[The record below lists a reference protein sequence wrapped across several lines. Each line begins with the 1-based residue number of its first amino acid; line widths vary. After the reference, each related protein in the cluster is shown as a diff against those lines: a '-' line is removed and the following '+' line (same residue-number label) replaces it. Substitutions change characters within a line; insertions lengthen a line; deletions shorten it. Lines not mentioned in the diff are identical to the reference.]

1 MCDNGR
7 ICFATK
13 RSKSAVRT
21 QFLLERNIV
30 GFLICILLVVL
41 TVLPATGVQSQGR
54 GADCA
59 GPEYLPSR
67 LAGGMYAEV
76 TPGRPNNVRS
86 EPTTSADIVFTIA
99 AGEVVYVTSAPVCAD
114 GYVWWQVGHDGID
127 QIEDF
132 GWTAEGVDGEYWLEP
147 VLQPIELPTARQPI
161 TLENASALQQVAQ
174 VEYGLVNAVVW
185 SPDGRY
191 VAISSV
197 GAIWV
202 YDTFAPGSDP
212 IRITPNP
219 LDTNQT
225 TSMTFGFDSVSLLTG
240 GAFAPL
246 NETPY
251 AIIQQFNVAAGGD
264 GPVNYLNL
272 SDLGQAFGAAVSPDM
287 TRFAFPTQA
296 GSIQLYEY
304 PGATFLYEVGE
315 MALLGNMIF
324 GETGT
329 VLATSGSGGMMES
342 DTTLQLWEVATGVN
356 IGVADLGMPP
366 QDVTFGYSD
375 ALIAAVGLIGESQ
388 AAYVFDTYTLAQ
400 VQTIGV
406 GAGVSINGLSIS
418 PDGTMIAVSNT
429 RTAETTDGSD
439 GRVTLFDLASA
450 NVVAEIRINAP
461 MLDVAFSRDG
471 NVLVVNHEDPAFWGP
486 NRVTFWM
493 IP

>member
-1 MCDNGR
+1 MVASALRARGG
-7 ICFATK
+7 
-13 RSKSAVRT
+13 KSGVRT
-21 QFLLERNIV
+21 HQLLERYIA
-30 GFLICILLVVL
+30 GFLICILLVAL
-41 TVLPATGVQSQGR
+41 LPGADMSAQGR

-59 GPEYLPSR
+59 GADYLPSR

-147 VLQPIELPTARQPI
+147 VLQPIDLPAARQPI
-161 TLENASALQQVAQ
+161 TLENVSQLQQIAQ
-174 VEYGLVNAVVW
+174 VEYGLVNAIVW

-202 YDTFAPGSDP
+202 YDTFTPGSDP

-225 TSMTFGFDSVSLLTG
+225 TNLAFGFDNVSLLVG

-246 NETPY
+246 NEPSY
-251 AIIQQFNVAAGGD
+251 AMIQQFDVSAGED
-264 GPVNYLNL
+264 SPVTYLNL
-272 SDLGQAFGAAVSPDM
+272 HDLGLAFGAAVSPDM

-304 PGATFLYEVGE
+304 PAATFLYEVGE
-315 MALLGNMIF
+315 MAVLGSVIF

-329 VLATSGSGGMMES
+329 VLATSGGEGMPES
-342 DTTLQLWEVATGVN
+342 DATFQLWEVATGAN

-375 ALIAAVGLIGESQ
+375 AYVAAVGLVNTSQ
-388 AAYVFDTYTLAQ
+388 AVYVFDTYTMGQ
-400 VQTIGV
+400 VQLI
-406 GAGVSINGLSIS
+406 GAGEGVRIGGLSIS
-418 PDGTMIAVSNT
+418 PNGAMIAVGST
-429 RTAETTDGSD
+429 RTGETTPASQ
-439 GRVTLFDLASA
+439 GRVTIYDLASA
-450 NVVAEIRINAP
+450 NVIAEISITAP

-471 NVLVVNHEDPAFWGP
+471 TVLVINHEDPAFWGP